1 MAEPPWPHFG
11 IHDVI
16 TTSYEVTNSRFSHHE
31 TSLDVLSPSKSH
43 CHNCHSGEIMEDGGG
58 GGGEWSPQAK
68 RTKTPC
74 LDRVKL
80 YKKAINW
87 SGNIENKI
95 STISLEC

>member
-1 MAEPPWPHFG
+1 MAEPPWTHFG

-31 TSLDVLSPSKSH
+31 TALDVLSPSKSLTV
-43 CHNCHSGEIMEDGGG
+43 ITVIVVKLWRAGGG
-58 GGGEWSPQAK
+58 GGGSPQAK
-68 RTKTPC
+68 RTKSPC

-95 STISLEC
+95 STISLE